1 MKPCKGME
9 NDKGRVFL
17 YRVVKND
24 LSEEVGLLNKD
35 PNKVGELTMQKSSTK
50 QREQLVQGL
59 EAETRTPP
67 HPQKKP
73 RRPVCLEICKLSR
86 MSWSKLK
93 LGASREIHYTLC
105 SHDHSFKATH
115 CTSHNPTLLCH

>member
-67 HPQKKP
+67 TPSKKT
-73 RRPVCLEICKLSR
+73 KKASLSR
-86 MSWSKLK
+86 NM
-93 LGASREIHYTLC
+93 
-105 SHDHSFKATH
+105 
-115 CTSHNPTLLCH
+115 